1 MSSTWAR
8 GLEFAFALWFGFG
21 FGFGFGKGG
30 DGDGDSDVVLLA
42 KNAANGAVN
51 KYLFNLWF

>member
-1 MSSTWAR
+1 M
-8 GLEFAFALWFGFG
+8 EFAFALWFGFG
-21 FGFGFGKGG
+21 FGFRFGKGG
-30 DGDGDSDVVLLA
+30 WWGVFGYGDGDAGFLVVLLA